1 MGRRLSF
8 QPLLSPLLKLIVPL
22 SIRISKAHH
31 LRLLCAILLV
41 CASTQALAG
50 RVLVSTSKPVGEVPR
65 TLVTLLGNRLQEI
78 AIGDADLLSPRLL
91 RPLEMEG
98 FSSADP
104 DDCTSAH
111 CDRVF
116 REHFYTLH
124 LLYEASD
131 LLLLQIVTE
140 QQTTQLRLK
149 HVRMDEPM
157 IATALATE
165 MCVACTTPELLT
177 RLVPLFN
184 KVWETKLPETPTI
197 VEPEPPLAEP
207 ESPAPEKPAVEE
219 PVSTP
224 RETLAE
230 EQPLPDEADTHPEPQ
245 ASDRAKESPTRDLTK
260 ELLEE
265 LEQGTTELPLD
276 EEVSQD
282 EYAEKLRP
290 EADTET
296 FEKLFE
302 HPAPD
307 PYDVA
312 AAEYNQ
318 HLMTMLQDVS
328 YALQVYQT
336 GMKVLVELEIGA
348 KGELLNQRLLESS
361 GLEDFDQLAL
371 EQVEFMQFS
380 PLPEPMVEFAPHVV
394 HVYLQNSSR

>member
-8 QPLLSPLLKLIVPL
+8 QPHLSPLLKLPLFL
-22 SIRISKAHH
+22 SIRIPKAHR
-31 LRLLCAILLV
+31 LRLLCVSLLL
-41 CASTQALAG
+41 CASTHALAG

-65 TLVTLLGNRLQEI
+65 TLVAMLGNRLQEI

-98 FSSADP
+98 ISSADP

-111 CDRVF
+111 CDHAI

-149 HVRMDEPM
+149 RVRMDEPM

-184 KVWETKLPETPTI
+184 KVWGTPLEIPTVAEPETSP
-197 VEPEPPLAEP
+197 AEP
-207 ESPAPEKPAVEE
+207 ESPAPEKTTVEE
-219 PVSTP
+219 PVATP
-224 RETLAE
+224 REALTE
-230 EQPLPDEADTHPEPQ
+230 KQPLPDEADTPTSETVEDTHP
-245 ASDRAKESPTRDLTK
+245 ESPTRDLTK

-318 HLMTMLQDVS
+318 HLMTKLQDVS

-371 EQVEFMQFS
+371 EQVEFMQFP

>member
-22 SIRISKAHH
+22 SIRIPKAHH

-41 CASTQALAG
+41 CASTHALAG

-149 HVRMDEPM
+149 RVRMDEPM

-184 KVWETKLPETPTI
+184 KVWGTPLEIPTVAEPETPPA
-197 VEPEPPLAEP
+197 EPEPP
-207 ESPAPEKPAVEE
+207 APGKPTAEE
-219 PVSTP
+219 PVATP

-230 EQPLPDEADTHPEPQ
+230 KQPLPDEADTPTSETVEDTHP
-245 ASDRAKESPTRDLTK
+245 ESPTRDLTK